1 MKKEGHIDLLY
12 FGGVRSG
19 TDAAKL
25 IAMGA
30 SAVVLGV
37 IGRPGNR
44 WADRPSHGLAFAAD
58 FVRTRTGCKLVV
70 NLLKATVGE
79 ASMMARCTG
88 KTNLHNLERSEDLR
102 SITLASAEMTG
113 IPLAGT
119 DWRGSH

>member
-37 IGRPGNR
+37 VVGLATGGRIGER
-44 WADRPSHGLAFAAD
+44 GLAFAAD
-58 FVRTRTGCKLVV
+58 FDETERVQAIA

-88 KTNLHNLERSEDLR
+88 KTNLHNLEPEDLR

-119 DWRGSH
+119 DWRGTH